1 MRLFLA
7 LVIILLAAAVP
18 AALFA
23 YPPLLEGSDGECTA
37 LEERVAGLAAH
48 DDSGRLVV
56 APLYGSSSSSPS
68 GAAFARDRY
77 PALPVEVGCAIAYW
91 KSVFDPPAP
100 TPAAVQADP
109 PPAAETA
116 PARGALASVL
126 ARGMTPNGDPISPAT
141 IFTLPMES
149 VAIRVDYPGS
159 ANAVR
164 FRLLQGRAVIASC
177 DGQKGGAGTAW
188 CKFDVSLRKG
198 VYSIAV
204 SANNAPLGQFPFT
217 VIGR

>member
-1 MRLFLA
+1 MRPPPRA
-7 LVIILLAAAVP
+7 QAEP
-18 AALFA
+18 AE
-23 YPPLLEGSDGECTA
+23 PSP
-37 LEERVAGLAAH
+37 AG
-48 DDSGRLVV
+48 DSAR
-56 APLYGSSSSSPS
+56 PS
-68 GAAFARDRY
+68 GAVASI
-77 PALPVEVGCAIAYW
+77 V
-91 KSVFDPPAP
+91 
-100 TPAAVQADP
+100 
-109 PPAAETA
+109 
-116 PARGALASVL
+116 ARGI
-126 ARGMTPNGDPISPAT
+126 TPNGDPISPAT

-177 DGQKGGAGTAW
+177 DGQKGAAGTAW

-204 SANNAPLGQFPFT
+204 SANDAPLGQFPFT

>member
-7 LVIILLAAAVP
+7 LVIILLAAAV
-18 AALFA
+18 FA
-23 YPPLLEGSDGECTA
+23 YPPLLENSDGECSA
-37 LEERVAGLAAH
+37 LEELVAHPASH
-48 DDSGRLVV
+48 DGSGRLAVG
-56 APLYGSSSSSPS
+56 ALYGSSSSSPS
-68 GAAFARDRY
+68 GAAFATDRY
-77 PALPVEVGCAIAYW
+77 PALPVEVGCALAYW
-91 KSVFDPPAP
+91 KIVFDPPIPA
-100 TPAAVQADP
+100 PAAAQAE
-109 PPAAETA
+109 PAEPS
-116 PARGALASVL
+116 PAGDNARPSGAVASIV
-126 ARGMTPNGDPISPAT
+126 ARSITPNGDPISPAA

-177 DGQKGGAGTAW
+177 DGQKGAAGTAW

-204 SANNAPLGQFPFT
+204 SANDAPLGQFPFT

>member
-1 MRLFLA
+1 MHLFLA
-7 LVIILLAAAVP
+7 LVIILLAAAV
-18 AALFA
+18 FA
-23 YPPLLEGSDGECTA
+23 YPPLLENSDGECSA
-37 LEERVAGLAAH
+37 LEELVAHPIAH
-48 DDSGRLVV
+48 DGSGRLAVG
-56 APLYGSSSSSPS
+56 PLYGSSSSNPS

-77 PALPVEVGCAIAYW
+77 PALPVEAGCAVAYW
-91 KSVFDPPAP
+91 KIVFDPPIAA
-100 TPAAVQADP
+100 PAAAQAE
-109 PPAAETA
+109 PAEPSPAGDNA
-116 PARGALASVL
+116 RPSGAVASIVARGI
-126 ARGMTPNGDPISPAT
+126 TPNGDPISPAT

-177 DGQKGGAGTAW
+177 DGQKGAAGTAW

-198 VYSIAV
+198 AYSIAV